1 MNKNINILSA
11 IAIFIG
17 LAFCPVFASAAPVE
31 ETVEVTSDVVP
42 EPQIRVVGQQV
53 EIEISDDD
61 THQVM
66 VYALTGQVVKN
77 VTADHG
83 VTLIDLPRG
92 YYIVKVD
99 KSAKRVIVK

>member
-11 IAIFIG
+11 ISIFIG
-17 LAFCPVFASAAPVE
+17 LTFFPHFASAAPVE
-31 ETVEVTSDVVP
+31 ESVEVTAEVVP

-53 EIEISDDD
+53 EIEISDDN

-66 VYALTGQVVKN
+66 VYALTGQIVKN

-83 VTLIDLPRG
+83 ITFIDLPRG

>member
-17 LAFCPVFASAAPVE
+17 LGFCPLIASATPVDEPVE
-31 ETVEVTSDVVP
+31 VSADVVP

-77 VTADHG
+77 VTAEHG
-83 VTLIDLPRG
+83 VTHIDLPRG

-99 KSAKRVIVK
+99 KAAKRVIVK

>member
-17 LAFCPVFASAAPVE
+17 LAYCPLTATAAPIE
-31 ETVEVTSDVVP
+31 ETVEAATDIVP

-66 VYALTGQVVKN
+66 VYSLTGQVVKN

-83 VTLIDLPRG
+83 TTLIDLPRG